1 VPESA
6 DSGNSQLRRTSLM
19 SEELSIS
26 LMTQDLTRQYYER
39 HADEYSNATRGVELT
54 QLWNVMTRELPADA
68 LILDLGCGS
77 GRDLRYFS
85 SLGFR
90 VVGLD
95 YSYRLATLAKD
106 FSHQPVVLS
115 DIVQLPF
122 ANAVF
127 DAVWAVGSLLH
138 IPRNALLP
146 TLKQIR
152 RILKAEGQ
160 FVASMKKGEGEVID
174 RLGRRNVF
182 YQSRQWED
190 LLKDSGFAISDLEE
204 IVEDRQI
211 QVGDKGRITWIM
223 SLARVMDSYDLGSM
237 EANELVSGVSI

>member
-1 VPESA
+1 MFKVTFA
-6 DSGNSQLRRTSLM
+6 SL
-19 SEELSIS
+19 
-26 LMTQDLTRQYYER
+26 
-39 HADEYSNATRGVELT
+39 V
-54 QLWNVMTRELPADA
+54 
-68 LILDLGCGS
+68 
-77 GRDLRYFS
+77 
-85 SLGFR
+85 
-90 VVGLD
+90 
-95 YSYRLATLAKD
+95 
-106 FSHQPVVLS
+106 
-115 DIVQLPF
+115 F
-122 ANAVF
+122 AV
-127 DAVWAVGSLLH
+127 DWAVGSLLN
-138 IPRNALLP
+138 IPRNALLSS
-146 TLKQIR
+146 LKQIR